1 MISDAE
7 FTLLKPSSPLL
18 TGLLSLDHSPEKMK
32 YVSWRSVSLL
42 PPARVARFGSIS
54 ILGRKWTDKRST
66 TYAAL
71 DSDKAHE
78 RAHVMQT
85 DRGDT
90 TSHLI
95 SEEKKKNWIGGLR
108 CHQLHCWLAA
118 ISLSHSGTRSRSL
131 YDLCLV
137 IADETQRA
145 GPANDEG
152 SLLALS
158 ISFTLRQQ

>member
-1 MISDAE
+1 MISAVE

-18 TGLLSLDHSPEKMK
+18 TGLLSLNHSPEKMK

-95 SEEKKKNWIGGLR
+95 SEEKKKNGIGGLR
-108 CHQLHCWLAA
+108 CRQLHCWLAM
-118 ISLSHSGTRSRSL
+118 ISHSGTRS
-131 YDLCLV
+131 
-137 IADETQRA
+137 
-145 GPANDEG
+145 
-152 SLLALS
+152 
-158 ISFTLRQQ
+158 